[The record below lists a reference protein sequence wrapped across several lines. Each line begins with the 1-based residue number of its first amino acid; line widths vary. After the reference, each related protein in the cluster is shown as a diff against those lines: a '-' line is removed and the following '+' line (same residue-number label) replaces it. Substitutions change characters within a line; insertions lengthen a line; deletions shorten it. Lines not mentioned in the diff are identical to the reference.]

1 MVIPSFFFLKKKKKC
16 FMKFEVLVKNEF
28 LAYFLHNEE
37 PLFQTIQT
45 ISVAIIS
52 QGAEEIIFIYYNK
65 I

>member
-1 MVIPSFFFLKKKKKC
+1 
-16 FMKFEVLVKNEF
+16 MKFEVLVKNEF